1 MLNTIKSKLSQVV
14 KSNQNKVVPQL
25 SQVAFDNEELKEL
38 TPIKEMVERDDKK
51 RKRLGSFN
59 I

>member
-1 MLNTIKSKLSQVV
+1 V
-14 KSNQNKVVPQL
+14 
-25 SQVAFDNEELKEL
+25 VAFDNEELKEL
-38 TPIKEMVERDDKK
+38 TPIKEIVERDDKK